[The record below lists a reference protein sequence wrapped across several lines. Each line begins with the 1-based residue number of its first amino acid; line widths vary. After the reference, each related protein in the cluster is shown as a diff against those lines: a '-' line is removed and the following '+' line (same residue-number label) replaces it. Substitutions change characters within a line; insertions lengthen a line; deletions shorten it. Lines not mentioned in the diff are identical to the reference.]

1 MYKLMQLKISLLSCH
16 TWIQQG
22 IDETEKENQFVARYV
37 VFAIKPRELNYE
49 KEDQLENY
57 I

>member
-1 MYKLMQLKISLLSCH
+1 MQLKISLLSCH